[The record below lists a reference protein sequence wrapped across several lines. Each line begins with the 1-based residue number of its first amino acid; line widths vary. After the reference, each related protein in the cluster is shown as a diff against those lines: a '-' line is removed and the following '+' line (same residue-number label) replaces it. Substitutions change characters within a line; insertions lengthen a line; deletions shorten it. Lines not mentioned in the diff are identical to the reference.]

1 MKIQIGD
8 LVAQPGYAPNSWQSA
23 HPSSFGAWNGKEPVK
38 TSPDLTRIKNIQ
50 RRQKPEPDSDEAEAL
65 IELMTQRYGRNNPHC
80 SCAAMGR
87 ECITRLRLTQAWAL
101 YEIGITDG
109 LLGPINVG
117 DGKTILDLLAPL
129 AIGSKLALLLVPPNL
144 RDQLIT
150 DYRLI
155 AQHFQVPSIEVTGK
169 NFRTTLPGMPV
180 LQVYPY
186 SLLCRPEATDFLD
199 RLAPDTIIA
208 DECDK
213 LRYPHTATTGRV
225 LRYFAEHPKTRFC
238 GWSGSITDAGLKEYA
253 HLSFLA
259 LRGNSPVPVDPETI
273 DEWGRALD
281 PGDFPAPPGALLD
294 LCNPGEHVRDG
305 FKRRLHDTQGVVT
318 SLKSTVDIPLNI
330 YEKPAPTI
338 PAKVEAALDIL
349 REEWIRPD
357 GEELVEALAVSRCAH
372 QLACGFYYRWIFPRG
387 ESKEI
392 IDEWFEARRE
402 WRKELRTM
410 LKQQLPHLDS
420 PMLCAQAARRAW
432 GEIEGDPNLP
442 HWKAETWPRWKEVK
456 GKVEPETEA
465 VRLDPYLAEDAAA
478 WALENIGIV
487 WYGHTA
493 FGEWV
498 SEIAKLPLHGGGP
511 KAGEIIASETGKNS
525 IVASLMSHGRGR
537 NGLQYKFATQLIA
550 NVPSRA
556 TSWEQVLGR
565 LHRPGQKA
573 SEVSAYFY
581 THTEELEKYL
591 DTALARAVYV
601 ERTIGSQ
608 QKLTNG
614 LKQQ

>member
-1 MKIQIGD
+1 
-8 LVAQPGYAPNSWQSA
+8 
-23 HPSSFGAWNGKEPVK
+23 
-38 TSPDLTRIKNIQ
+38 
-50 RRQKPEPDSDEAEAL
+50 
-65 IELMTQRYGRNNPHC
+65 
-80 SCAAMGR
+80 MGR

-101 YEIGITDG
+101 YEIGVTGG

-117 DGKTILDLLAPL
+117 DGKTILNILAPL
-129 AIGSKLALLLVPPNL
+129 AMDSKLTLLLVPPNL
-144 RDQLIT
+144 REQLIS
-150 DYRLI
+150 DYKLI
-155 AQHFQVPSIEVTGK
+155 AQHFVVPAIRVEGKSFTNSI
-169 NFRTTLPGMPV
+169 PGRPV

-186 SLLCRPEATDFLD
+186 SLLSRPESTDFLE
-199 RLAPDTIIA
+199 RLKPDTIVA

-213 LRYPHTATTGRV
+213 LRYPNTATTGRV

-238 GWSGSITDAGLKEYA
+238 GWSGSITDAGLREYA

-259 LRGNSPVPVDPETI
+259 LRNCSPVPIDSETV

-281 PGDFPAPPGALLD
+281 PGDFPAPAGALLE
-294 LCNPGEHVRDG
+294 LCNPGEHVREG
-305 FKRRLHDTQGVVT
+305 FKRRLHETQGIVT
-318 SLKSTVDIPLNI
+318 SVKSSVDIPLHV
-330 YEKPAPTI
+330 YEKEAPDI
-338 PAKVEAALDIL
+338 PDNVQDALDVL
-349 REEWIRPD
+349 RDEWIRPD
-357 GEELVEALAVSRCAH
+357 GEEIVEALALSRCAH
-372 QLACGFYYRWIFPRG
+372 QLACGFYYRWIFPKR

-392 IDEWFEARRE
+392 IDEWFEARKE
-402 WRKELRTM
+402 WRKELRQM

-442 HWKAETWPRWKEVK
+442 RWKAATWPRWKAIK

-465 VRLDPYLAEDAAA
+465 VRLNPYLAEDAAA
-478 WALENIGIV
+478 WAKENQGII

-498 SEIAKLPLHGGGP
+498 AEISGLPLYGGGP
-511 KAGEIIASETGKNS
+511 KADLIMKEKGDQSIIAS
-525 IVASLMSHGRGR
+525 LPSHGRGR
-537 NGLQYKFATQLIA
+537 NGLQYKFSTQLIA

-573 SEVSAYFY
+573 LEVSAYFY
-581 THTEELEKYL
+581 SHTPELKKYL
-591 DTALARAVYV
+591 DTAFSRAEYV
-601 ERTIGSQ
+601 EGTIGSA

-614 LKQQ
+614 LKTRKR